1 MTSRPARLSM
11 DEQGM
16 VDAITLWLKQRY
28 PDRLVKLSKN
38 PTENTVAWDLTK
50 VVGGHYA
57 DLVVLGIQD
66 ECFTSV
72 WSARDIIEELER
84 QGAVDGLKKTD
95 HRLLVS
101 LSNELILEPWV
112 GP

>member
-1 MTSRPARLSM
+1 M
-11 DEQGM
+11 
-16 VDAITLWLKQRY
+16 
-28 PDRLVKLSKN
+28 
-38 PTENTVAWDLTK
+38 AWDLTK

-72 WSARDIIEELER
+72 WSAQDIIEELER

-101 LSNELILEPWV
+101 LSNELVLEPWPPQHPPKFNPSSMAISYCV
-112 GP
+112 PNRTP